1 MVHMTSASSATLFVI
16 IISYLV
22 LSMALCF
29 GLLTEIISRGAVLRS
44 FALVGL
50 LDASAGSMASP
61 VVTPEWLSSQIK
73 VGNKDLRIFDTT
85 IGPAGPSTD
94 DFESEHVQGAQFFNL
109 KKNAPFTQHLPLGLP
124 DPTDFQDYVRSL
136 GINASSHVILYENVD
151 QNGSKACRGWWLLRV
166 HGITNVSVLSGG
178 LVRWKKEGHPVTD
191 KQVEYEKGD
200 VTVKVNKSLVMLYD
214 DIKPGDA
221 RQFVDTRHPDNFNGK
236 EKEPSKFQTYCMGF
250 LGLKSDGLAF
260 QTGHIPG
267 AVNIPYPTLFKDD
280 AITLKGKDE
289 LLQMFQSAG
298 VKLDQ
303 PMTSTCYIGFTACIL
318 ALAACVCGKDDVSVY
333 YGSWTEYGQ
342 RASVGSVECKH

>member
-151 QNGSKACRGWWLLRV
+151 QNGSKACRGWWLLR
-166 HGITNVSVLSGG
+166 
-178 LVRWKKEGHPVTD
+178 
-191 KQVEYEKGD
+191 KGD